1 LQLFGRRSAY
11 AFLLFYL
18 YNMNE
23 ETINAALSL
32 RMLDLTSAANIQII
46 ANAYR
51 ELFGKELCVTCGGD
65 IRNAYYKI
73 RSHFDNPNVMKLQ
86 GKPASKYK
94 LKRGIILIHPST
106 KAMYSHMN
114 ITDEIAEEIL
124 SLNSN
129 CESIFESLPKKKEQ
143 EVPADVKGLYSEL
156 TMKEL
161 KALAKSMELPKSDWK
176 SLTKDELVQ
185 YISSK

>member
-1 LQLFGRRSAY
+1 
-11 AFLLFYL
+11 
-18 YNMNE
+18 
-23 ETINAALSL
+23 
-32 RMLDLTSAANIQII
+32 MLDLTKADNITII

-86 GKPASKYK
+86 GKPATMYK
-94 LKRGIILIHPST
+94 LKKGIILIHPKT

-114 ITDEIAEEIL
+114 ITDEIAAEIIA
-124 SLNSN
+124 LNSN
-129 CESIFESLPKKKEQ
+129 CESKFESVPKKAEAKV
-143 EVPADVKGLYSEL
+143 EVPADMKEMYSEL

-161 KALAKSMELPKSDWK
+161 KALAKSMELPKSEWK
-176 SLTKDELVQ
+176 SMTKDELVS

>member
-1 LQLFGRRSAY
+1 
-11 AFLLFYL
+11 
-18 YNMNE
+18 
-23 ETINAALSL
+23 
-32 RMLDLTSAANIQII
+32 MLDLTRAENINII

-51 ELFGKELCVTCGGD
+51 DLFGKELCVTCGGD

-94 LKRGIILIHPST
+94 LKKGIILIHPST
-106 KAMYSHMN
+106 SAMYSHMN

-124 SLNSN
+124 SLNPN
-129 CESIFESLPKKKEQ
+129 CVSKFESLPIVDAKNVQ
-143 EVPADVKGLYSEL
+143 EIPADVKGLYSEL

-161 KALAKSMELPKSDWK
+161 KALAKSMELPKSEWK

>member
-1 LQLFGRRSAY
+1 
-11 AFLLFYL
+11 
-18 YNMNE
+18 
-23 ETINAALSL
+23 
-32 RMLDLTSAANIQII
+32 MLDLTRAENINII

-51 ELFGKELCVTCGGD
+51 DLFGKELCVTCGGD

-94 LKRGIILIHPST
+94 LKKGIILIHPST
-106 KAMYSHMN
+106 SAMYSHMN

-124 SLNSN
+124 SLNPN
-129 CESIFESLPKKKEQ
+129 CASKFELMPKKVEIKEQ
-143 EVPADVKGLYSEL
+143 EVPADVKELYSDL

-161 KALAKSMELPKSDWK
+161 KALAKSMELPKSEWK
-176 SLTKDELVQ
+176 SFTKDELVQ

>member
-1 LQLFGRRSAY
+1 
-11 AFLLFYL
+11 
-18 YNMNE
+18 MNE
-23 ETINAALSL
+23 ETINLALSL
-32 RMLDLTSAANIQII
+32 RLLDLTKADNITII

-51 ELFGKELCVTCGGD
+51 ELFGKEICLTCGGD

-86 GKPASKYK
+86 GKPAMKYK
-94 LKRGIILIHPST
+94 LKKGIILIHPST

-124 SLNSN
+124 SLNPN
-129 CESIFESLPKKKEQ
+129 CEIKFESLPKKAETKA
-143 EVPADVKGLYSEL
+143 EVPADMKELYSEL

-161 KALAKSMELPKSDWK
+161 KALAKSMELPKSEWK
-176 SLTKDELVQ
+176 SMTKDELVT

>member
-1 LQLFGRRSAY
+1 
-11 AFLLFYL
+11 
-18 YNMNE
+18 MNE

-32 RMLDLTSAANIQII
+32 RMLDLTNAKNIQTI

-86 GKPASKYK
+86 GKAASKYK
-94 LKRGIILIHPST
+94 LKKGIILIHPNT
-106 KAMYSHMN
+106 NEMYSHMN

-124 SLNSN
+124 SINPN
-129 CESIFESLPKKKEQ
+129 CESRFELIPKKEAAV
-143 EVPADVKGLYSEL
+143 EVPADVKGLYAEL

-161 KALAKSMELPKSDWK
+161 KALAKSMELPKSEWK
-176 SLTKDELVQ
+176 SFTKDELVQ